1 MWPAVDTVAVV
12 YVMHGAFK
20 TWHLLA
26 EARRDLTLVLR
37 GRPREPGLD
46 ERIVDAAIDAHCLDI
61 GGPKTVRGL
70 LSDYRLYTARWALPG
85 LQPARRPAPFVP
97 GPDPQPPADPG
108 APAAPRPPDRDPGE
122 RGIPRV
128 PLRYDRAVL
137 AGAVVREKLRT
148 AAGRGRAYDVAA
160 HQQAAMPEQLL
171 AHREDTGPDRPVP
184 GEEPRSAID
193 LTAVRALKK
202 SRTDVEARGLTDEQ
216 LRRLKDASARAGEQC
231 RKRAAEQADR
241 QDAGGAG
248 RVRESD
254 QQPYHPKQPDP
265 HHRPK

>member
-1 MWPAVDTVAVV
+1 MVDVAVAAVDVTAMVF
-12 YVMHGAFK
+12 VMNGGGRFRRRR
-20 TWHLLA
+20 LLA
-26 EARRDLTLVLR
+26 EARRDLTYVLR
-37 GRPREPGLD
+37 GRSREPGLD

-97 GPDPQPPADPG
+97 DPDPQPPADPG
-108 APAAPRPPDRDPGE
+108 APSAPRPPDRDPGE

-148 AAGRGRAYDVAA
+148 AAV
-160 HQQAAMPEQLL
+160 PEQLV
-171 AHREDTGPDRPVP
+171 AHREDTGPDRREP
-184 GEEPRSAID
+184 GKEPRSAID

-202 SRTDVEARGLTDEQ
+202 SRTDVEALGLTDEQ
-216 LRRLKDASARAGEQC
+216 LRRIQDASARAGEQC

-254 QQPYHPKQPDP
+254 QQPYHPEQPDP
-265 HHRPK
+265 HHRPEAGR